1 MINKSMNDK
10 LNVDPVNKVQGQ
22 SQQVKVNKPNELGGL
37 NLSSH
42 IKIYDPKTGEV
53 LVQKRGDS

>member
-1 MINKSMNDK
+1 MNDK
-10 LNVDPVNKVQGQ
+10 LNVDPVNKVQWQ

>member
-1 MINKSMNDK
+1 MNDK
-10 LNVDPVNKVQGQ
+10 LKVDPANKAQGKF
-22 SQQVKVNKPNELGGL
+22 QQGKVNKPNELGGL